1 MTGEPARGVLR
12 QVITYL
18 EMAGRPTRP
27 PRHAPPGKWALL
39 RAEQPTLSFY
49 RYLYDTVGENW
60 LWTDRRL
67 MDQELLRAH
76 ILDER
81 TELYV
86 LYASGVPAGLF
97 ELFRETPATTDLG
110 LFGLIPEF
118 IGRRLSG
125 FLLDAAI
132 DTAWSA
138 EIRKLTVNTCTFDH
152 PRALQ
157 MYQKAGFTPVRQET
171 RLKADPRLSG
181 LYPRN
186 AAPHVPIAANE
197 D

>member
-1 MTGEPARGVLR
+1 MSEAPVRGVLR

-18 EMAGRPTRP
+18 EMDARPARP
-27 PRHAPPGKWALL
+27 PRHAPPGKFALL
-39 RAEQPTLSFY
+39 RAEHPPLHFY
-49 RYLYDTVGENW
+49 RYLYDTVGEDW

-76 ILDER
+76 IADER
-81 TELYV
+81 TEVYV
-86 LYASGVPAGLF
+86 LYAAGVPAGLF
-97 ELFRETPATTDLG
+97 ELVRETPDRTDLG
-110 LFGLIPEF
+110 LFGLMPDF
-118 IGRRLSG
+118 IGRGLSG

-132 DTAWSA
+132 DTGWSG
-138 EIRKLTVNTCTFDH
+138 ETETLTVNTCTFDH

-157 MYQKAGFTPVRQET
+157 MYQKAGFVPVRQET

-181 LYPRN
+181 LYPRA
-186 AAPHVPIAANE
+186 AAPHVPLAANE